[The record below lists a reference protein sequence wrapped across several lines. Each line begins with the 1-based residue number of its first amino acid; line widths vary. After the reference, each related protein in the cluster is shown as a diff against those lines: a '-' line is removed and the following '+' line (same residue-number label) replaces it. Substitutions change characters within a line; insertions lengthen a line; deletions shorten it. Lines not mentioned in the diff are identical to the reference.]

1 MLCLV
6 LGDPFQAFVSSSF
19 FLVSNEQSPTK
30 VVLEKEKML
39 VQNTEQVTN
48 WTTYHVDHNF
58 YYNYVDTGCIINI
71 ITFLY

>member
-39 VQNTEQVTN
+39 VQTLSKSQTRQRIML
-48 WTTYHVDHNF
+48 TTTF
-58 YYNYVDTGCIINI
+58 
-71 ITFLY
+71 ITIMLIQGV

>member
-1 MLCLV
+1 MLSLV

-48 WTTYHVDHNF
+48 
-58 YYNYVDTGCIINI
+58 
-71 ITFLY
+71 